1 MTQKKT
7 HTYLR
12 STLFLLLLFFL
23 LALLSQYF
31 LPKGNTLED
40 GIQEPE
46 LYAFLGE
53 PENSLEAVVL
63 GDSIPLSSFIPA
75 YLWRDYGIPS
85 YVCAATAQKPSD
97 GYFLLKRFFRT
108 QSPKVVLYETDQL
121 YLDTAASD
129 LLQAE
134 ALSRLPV
141 FQYHDSWKFV
151 RPNRLLSSPGY
162 TETNP
167 LKGYHLRKTPEGL
180 RGDPAYLA
188 QEEEMEPISFWNRL
202 CLERTLALCQKRG
215 AQLVLYTAPNA
226 ATWTQ
231 GKHLAMAAL
240 ARELAIPYLDA
251 NGENLDINW
260 NIDTLDRGEHL
271 NYRGAAK
278 VTAWLGAYLQTQGLE
293 DRRDSAAYASWQED
307 LETFQAMVDD
317 PENYY

>member
-12 STLFLLLLFFL
+12 SMFFLLLLFFL
-23 LALLSQYF
+23 LALLSLYF

-108 QSPKVVLYETDQL
+108 QSPQVVLYETDQL

-162 TETNP
+162 TETSP

-180 RGDPAYLA
+180 TNDPAYLA
-188 QEEEMEPISFWNRL
+188 PEEEAEPISFWNRL
-202 CLERTLALCQKRG
+202 CLERTLALCRKQGTR
-215 AQLVLYTAPNA
+215 LVLYTAPNA

-231 GKHLAMAAL
+231 GRHRAMEAL
-240 ARELAIPYLDA
+240 ARELGIPYLDA

-278 VTAWLGAYLQTQGLE
+278 VTAWLGEYLRREVPGLT
-293 DRRDSAAYASWQED
+293 DRRGDPDHSAWDRDAAAFRARLEAQE
-307 LETFQAMVDD
+307 
-317 PENYY
+317 

>member
-1 MTQKKT
+1 M
-7 HTYLR
+7 
-12 STLFLLLLFFL
+12 
-23 LALLSQYF
+23 
-31 LPKGNTLED
+31 
-40 GIQEPE
+40 
-46 LYAFLGE
+46 
-53 PENSLEAVVL
+53 L

-162 TETNP
+162 TETSP

-180 RGDPAYLA
+180 TDDPAYLA
-188 QEEEMEPISFWNRL
+188 PEEAEPISFWNRL
-202 CLERTLALCQKRG
+202 CLERTLALCQKQG
-215 AQLVLYTAPNA
+215 TQLVLYTAPNA

-231 GKHLAMAAL
+231 GRHLAMEAL
-240 ARELAIPYLDA
+240 ARELGISYLDA

-278 VTAWLGAYLQTQGLE
+278 VTAWLGEYLQTQGLE

-307 LETFQAMVDD
+307 LETFQAMLDD

>member
-1 MTQKKT
+1 M
-7 HTYLR
+7 
-12 STLFLLLLFFL
+12 
-23 LALLSQYF
+23 
-31 LPKGNTLED
+31 
-40 GIQEPE
+40 
-46 LYAFLGE
+46 
-53 PENSLEAVVL
+53 
-63 GDSIPLSSFIPA
+63 
-75 YLWRDYGIPS
+75 
-85 YVCAATAQKPSD
+85 
-97 GYFLLKRFFRT
+97 
-108 QSPKVVLYETDQL
+108 VLYETDQL

-151 RPNRLLSSPGY
+151 RPNRLLSSPSY
-162 TETNP
+162 TETSP

-180 RGDPAYLA
+180 KGDPAYLVP
-188 QEEEMEPISFWNRL
+188 EEEMEPISFWNRL
-202 CLERTLALCQKRG
+202 CLERTLALCRKRG

-231 GKHLAMAAL
+231 GKHLAMEAL

-307 LETFQAMVDD
+307 LETFQAMLDD